1 MVDDLDNQII
11 EILGLD
17 GRMSNASIARNLGV
31 SEGTIRRRLNILKD
45 QGIISIKVVL
55 NPNYLASETEAI
67 IGIQVDLPV
76 IREVVLKLNQIEEI
90 RWVNITSG
98 SFDIFVNVSTKSLSD
113 LLVLLQNKIGKIEGV
128 KKIETFTTL
137 DVPMDKLRGI

>member
-11 EILGLD
+11 EILSLD

-45 QGIISIKVVL
+45 EGIINIKVLL

-67 IGIQVDLPV
+67 IGIQVDLAV
-76 IREVVLKLNQIEEI
+76 IREVVLKLNEIEEI

-113 LLVLLQNKIGKIEGV
+113 LLVLLQNKIGKIDGV

>member
-45 QGIISIKVVL
+45 EGIIDIKVVL
-55 NPNYLASETEAI
+55 NPNYVASETEAI
-67 IGIQVDLPV
+67 IGIQVDFPA
-76 IREVVLKLNQIEEI
+76 IRQVVLRLNQINEI

-113 LLVLLQNKIGKIEGV
+113 LLELLQNKIGNIDGV

-137 DVPMDKLRGI
+137 DVPKDKLRGI

>member
-11 EILGLD
+11 EILSLD

-45 QGIISIKVVL
+45 EGIINIKVLL

-67 IGIQVDLPV
+67 IGIQVDLSV
-76 IREVVLKLNQIEEI
+76 IREVVLKLNEI
-90 RWVNITSG
+90 NEVRWVNITSG

-113 LLVLLQNKIGKIEGV
+113 LLVLLQNKIGKIDGV

>member
-11 EILGLD
+11 EILSLD

-31 SEGTIRRRLNILKD
+31 SEGTIRRRLNILQD
-45 QGIISIKVVL
+45 EGIINVKVVL

-67 IGIQVDLPV
+67 IGIQVDLSL
-76 IREVVLKLNQIEEI
+76 IREVVLKLNGINEI

-98 SFDIFVNVSTKSLSD
+98 SFDIFINVSTKSLSD
-113 LLVLLQNKIGKIEGV
+113 LLVLLQNKIGKIDGV

>member
-11 EILGLD
+11 EILSLD

-31 SEGTIRRRLNILKD
+31 SEGTVRRRLNILKD
-45 QGIISIKVVL
+45 EGIINVKVVL

-67 IGIQVDLPV
+67 IGIQVDLSL
-76 IREVVLKLNQIEEI
+76 IREVVLKLNGINEI

-113 LLVLLQNKIGKIEGV
+113 LLVLLQNKIGKIDGV

>member
-11 EILGLD
+11 EILSLD
-17 GRMSNASIARNLGV
+17 GRMPNASIARNLGV

-45 QGIISIKVVL
+45 EGIINIKVVL
-55 NPNYLASETEAI
+55 NPNYVASETEAI
-67 IGIQVDLPV
+67 IGIQVDFPA
-76 IREVVLKLNQIEEI
+76 IRHVVLRLNQINEI

-113 LLVLLQNKIGKIEGV
+113 LLELLQNKIGNIDGV

-137 DVPMDKLRGI
+137 DVPKDKLRGI

>member
-11 EILGLD
+11 ETLSLD

-45 QGIISIKVVL
+45 EGIIDIKVVL
-55 NPNYLASETEAI
+55 NPNYVASETEAI

-76 IREVVLKLNQIEEI
+76 IRQVVLKLNQINEI

-113 LLVLLQNKIGKIEGV
+113 LLELLQNKIGNIDGV

-137 DVPMDKLRGI
+137 DVPKDKLRGI

>member
-11 EILGLD
+11 EILSLD

-31 SEGTIRRRLNILKD
+31 SEGTVRRRLNILKD
-45 QGIISIKVVL
+45 EGIINVKVVL

-67 IGIQVDLPV
+67 IGIQVDLSL
-76 IREVVLKLNQIEEI
+76 IREVVLKLNGINEI

-98 SFDIFVNVSTKSLSD
+98 SFDIFINVSTKSLSD
-113 LLVLLQNKIGKIEGV
+113 LLVLLQNKIGKIDGV

>member
-45 QGIISIKVVL
+45 EGIIDIKVVL
-55 NPNYLASETEAI
+55 NPNYVASETEAI
-67 IGIQVDLPV
+67 IGIQVDFPA
-76 IREVVLKLNQIEEI
+76 IRHVVLRLNQINEI

-113 LLVLLQNKIGKIEGV
+113 LLELLQNKIGNIDGV

-137 DVPMDKLRGI
+137 DVPKDKLRGI

>member
-1 MVDDLDNQII
+1 
-11 EILGLD
+11 
-17 GRMSNASIARNLGV
+17 MSNASIARNLGV

-45 QGIISIKVVL
+45 EGIINIKVLL

-67 IGIQVDLPV
+67 IGIQVDLSV
-76 IREVVLKLNQIEEI
+76 IREVVLKLNEI
-90 RWVNITSG
+90 NEVRWVNITSG

-113 LLVLLQNKIGKIEGV
+113 LLVLLQSKIGKIDGV

>member
-11 EILGLD
+11 EILSLD
-17 GRMSNASIARNLGV
+17 GRMPNASIARNLGV

-45 QGIISIKVVL
+45 EGIINIKVVL
-55 NPNYLASETEAI
+55 NPNYVASETEAI

-76 IREVVLKLNQIEEI
+76 IRQVVLRLNQINEI

-113 LLVLLQNKIGKIEGV
+113 LLELLQNKIGNIDGI

-137 DVPMDKLRGI
+137 DVPKDKLRGI

>member
-31 SEGTIRRRLNILKD
+31 SEGTVRRRLNILKD
-45 QGIISIKVVL
+45 QGIINIKVVL
-55 NPNYLASETEAI
+55 NPNYLTSETEAI
-67 IGIQVDLPV
+67 IGIQVDLAL
-76 IREVVLKLNQIEEI
+76 IREVVLKLNEIEEI

-98 SFDIFVNVSTKSLSD
+98 SFDVFVNVTTKS
-113 LLVLLQNKIGKIEGV
+113 
-128 KKIETFTTL
+128 
-137 DVPMDKLRGI
+137 

>member
-11 EILGLD
+11 EILSLD

-45 QGIISIKVVL
+45 EGIINIKVVL
-55 NPNYLASETEAI
+55 NPNYVASETEAI

-76 IREVVLKLNQIEEI
+76 IRQVVLRLNQINEI

-113 LLVLLQNKIGKIEGV
+113 LLELLQNKIGKIDGV

>member
-11 EILGLD
+11 EILSLD

-45 QGIISIKVVL
+45 EGIINVKVVL

-67 IGIQVDLPV
+67 IGIQVDLSV
-76 IREVVLKLNQIEEI
+76 IREVVLKLNEI
-90 RWVNITSG
+90 NEVRWVNITSG

-113 LLVLLQNKIGKIEGV
+113 LLVLLQSKIGKIDGV

>member
-11 EILGLD
+11 EILSLD

-45 QGIISIKVVL
+45 EGIINIKVLL

-67 IGIQVDLPV
+67 IGIQVDLSL
-76 IREVVLKLNQIEEI
+76 IREVVLKLNGINEI

-113 LLVLLQNKIGKIEGV
+113 LLVLLQNKIGKIDGV

>member
-11 EILGLD
+11 EILSLD

-31 SEGTIRRRLNILKD
+31 SEGTIRRRLNILQD
-45 QGIISIKVVL
+45 EGIINVKVVL

-67 IGIQVDLPV
+67 IGIQVDLSL
-76 IREVVLKLNQIEEI
+76 IREVVLKLNGINEI

-113 LLVLLQNKIGKIEGV
+113 LLMLLQNKIGKIDGV

>member
-11 EILGLD
+11 EILSLD

-45 QGIISIKVVL
+45 EGIINVKVVL

-67 IGIQVDLPV
+67 IGIQVDLSL
-76 IREVVLKLNQIEEI
+76 IREVVLKLNEI
-90 RWVNITSG
+90 NEVRWVNITSG

-113 LLVLLQNKIGKIEGV
+113 LLVLLQNKIGKIDGV

>member
-45 QGIISIKVVL
+45 EGIIDIKVVL
-55 NPNYLASETEAI
+55 NPNYVASETEAI
-67 IGIQVDLPV
+67 IGIQVDLPA
-76 IREVVLKLNQIEEI
+76 IRQVVLRLNQINEI

-98 SFDIFVNVSTKSLSD
+98 SFDIFVNVSTKSVSD
-113 LLVLLQNKIGKIEGV
+113 LLELLQNKIGNIDGV

-137 DVPMDKLRGI
+137 DVPKDKLRGI

>member
-11 EILGLD
+11 ETLSLD

-45 QGIISIKVVL
+45 EGIIDIKVVL
-55 NPNYLASETEAI
+55 NPNYVASETEAI

-76 IREVVLKLNQIEEI
+76 IRQVVLKLNQINEI

-113 LLVLLQNKIGKIEGV
+113 LLELLQNKTGNIDGV

-137 DVPMDKLRGI
+137 DVPKDKLRGI

>member
-11 EILGLD
+11 EILSLD

-45 QGIISIKVVL
+45 EGIINIKVLL

-67 IGIQVDLPV
+67 IGIQVDLSV
-76 IREVVLKLNQIEEI
+76 IREVVLKLNEINEI

-113 LLVLLQNKIGKIEGV
+113 LLVLLQSKIGKIDGV

>member
-31 SEGTIRRRLNILKD
+31 SEGTVRRRLNILKD
-45 QGIISIKVVL
+45 QGIINIKVVL

-67 IGIQVDLPV
+67 IGIQVDLAV
-76 IREVVLKLNQIEEI
+76 IREVVLKLNEIEEI

-113 LLVLLQNKIGKIEGV
+113 LLVLLQNNIGKIDGV

>member
-11 EILGLD
+11 EILSLD
-17 GRMSNASIARNLGV
+17 GRISNASIARNLGV

-45 QGIISIKVVL
+45 EGIINVKVVL

-67 IGIQVDLPV
+67 IGLQVDLSL
-76 IREVVLKLNQIEEI
+76 IREVVLKLNGINEI

-113 LLVLLQNKIGKIEGV
+113 LLVLLQNKIGKIDGV
-128 KKIETFTTL
+128 KKRETFTTL
-137 DVPMDKLRGI
+137 DVPKDKLRGI

>member
-1 MVDDLDNQII
+1 MVDDLDNQLI
-11 EILGLD
+11 EILSLD

-45 QGIISIKVVL
+45 EGIINIKVLL

-67 IGIQVDLPV
+67 IGIQVDLSV
-76 IREVVLKLNQIEEI
+76 IREVVLKLNEINEI

-113 LLVLLQNKIGKIEGV
+113 LLVLLQSKIGKIDGV

>member
-11 EILGLD
+11 EILSLD
-17 GRMSNASIARNLGV
+17 GRISNASIARNLGV

-45 QGIISIKVVL
+45 EGIINVKVVL

-67 IGIQVDLPV
+67 IGIQVDLSL
-76 IREVVLKLNQIEEI
+76 IREVVLKLNGINEI

-113 LLVLLQNKIGKIEGV
+113 LLVLLQNKIGKIDGV

>member
-31 SEGTIRRRLNILKD
+31 SEGTVRRRLNILKD
-45 QGIISIKVVL
+45 QGIINIKVVL

-67 IGIQVDLPV
+67 IGIQVDLAV
-76 IREVVLKLNQIEEI
+76 IREVVLKLNEIEEI

-113 LLVLLQNKIGKIEGV
+113 LLVLLQNKIGKIDGV

-137 DVPMDKLRGI
+137 DVPKDKLRWI

>member
-1 MVDDLDNQII
+1 MVDDIDNQII
-11 EILGLD
+11 ETLSLD

-45 QGIISIKVVL
+45 EGIIDIKVVL
-55 NPNYLASETEAI
+55 NPNYVASETEAI
-67 IGIQVDLPV
+67 IGIQVDLSV
-76 IREVVLKLNQIEEI
+76 IRQVVLRLNQINEI

-113 LLVLLQNKIGKIEGV
+113 LLELLQNKIGNIDGV

-137 DVPMDKLRGI
+137 DVPKDKLRGI

>member
-31 SEGTIRRRLNILKD
+31 SEGTVRRRLNILKD
-45 QGIISIKVVL
+45 QGIINIKVVL

-76 IREVVLKLNQIEEI
+76 IREVVLKLNEIEEI

-113 LLVLLQNKIGKIEGV
+113 LLVLLQNKIGKIDGV

>member
-11 EILGLD
+11 EILSLD

-45 QGIISIKVVL
+45 EGIINITVVL
-55 NPNYLASETEAI
+55 NPNYVASETEAI

-76 IREVVLKLNQIEEI
+76 IRQVVLRLNQINEI

-113 LLVLLQNKIGKIEGV
+113 LLELLQNKIGNIDGV

-137 DVPMDKLRGI
+137 DVPKDKLRGI

>member
-1 MVDDLDNQII
+1 MIDDLDNQII
-11 EILGLD
+11 EILNSD

-45 QGIISIKVVL
+45 EGIINVKVVL

-67 IGIQVDLPV
+67 IGIQVDLSL
-76 IREVVLKLNQIEEI
+76 IREVVLKLNGINEI

-98 SFDIFVNVSTKSLSD
+98 SFDIFINVSTKSLSD
-113 LLVLLQNKIGKIEGV
+113 LLVLLQNKIGKIDGV

>member
-11 EILGLD
+11 EILSLD

-45 QGIISIKVVL
+45 EGIINVKVVL

-67 IGIQVDLPV
+67 IGIQVDLSL
-76 IREVVLKLNQIEEI
+76 IREVVLKLNGINEI

-113 LLVLLQNKIGKIEGV
+113 LLVLLQSKIGKIDGV

>member
-11 EILGLD
+11 EILSLD

-45 QGIISIKVVL
+45 EGIIDIKVVL
-55 NPNYLASETEAI
+55 NPNYVASETEAI

-76 IREVVLKLNQIEEI
+76 IRQVVLRLNQINEI

-113 LLVLLQNKIGKIEGV
+113 LLELLQNKIGNIDGV

-137 DVPMDKLRGI
+137 DVPKDKLRGI

>member
-11 EILGLD
+11 EILSLD

-45 QGIISIKVVL
+45 EGIINIKVLL

-67 IGIQVDLPV
+67 IGIQVDLSV
-76 IREVVLKLNQIEEI
+76 IREVVLKLNEI
-90 RWVNITSG
+90 NEVRWVNITSG

-113 LLVLLQNKIGKIEGV
+113 LLVLLRSKIGKIDGV

>member
-1 MVDDLDNQII
+1 MVDALDNQII
-11 EILGLD
+11 ETLSLD

-45 QGIISIKVVL
+45 EGIIDIKVVL
-55 NPNYLASETEAI
+55 NPNYVASETEAI

-76 IREVVLKLNQIEEI
+76 IRQVVLKLNQINEI

-113 LLVLLQNKIGKIEGV
+113 LLELLQNKIGNIDGV

-137 DVPMDKLRGI
+137 DVPKDKLRGI

>member
-1 MVDDLDNQII
+1 M
-11 EILGLD
+11 
-17 GRMSNASIARNLGV
+17 
-31 SEGTIRRRLNILKD
+31 
-45 QGIISIKVVL
+45 VL

-67 IGIQVDLPV
+67 IGIQVDLAV
-76 IREVVLKLNQIEEI
+76 IREVVLKLNEIEEI

-113 LLVLLQNKIGKIEGV
+113 LLVLLQNKIGKIDGV

-137 DVPMDKLRGI
+137 DVPKDKLRGI

>member
-11 EILGLD
+11 EILSLD

-45 QGIISIKVVL
+45 EGIINIKVLL

-67 IGIQVDLPV
+67 IGIQVDLSV
-76 IREVVLKLNQIEEI
+76 IREVVLKLNEINEI

-113 LLVLLQNKIGKIEGV
+113 LLVLLQNKIGKIDGV

>member
-11 EILGLD
+11 EILSLD

-45 QGIISIKVVL
+45 EGIINVKVVL

-67 IGIQVDLPV
+67 IGIQVDLSL
-76 IREVVLKLNQIEEI
+76 IREVVLKLNGINEI

-98 SFDIFVNVSTKSLSD
+98 SFDIFVSVSTKSLSD
-113 LLVLLQNKIGKIEGV
+113 LFVLLQNKIGKIDGV

>member
-113 LLVLLQNKIGKIEGV
+113 LLVLLQNKIGKIDGV

>member
-11 EILGLD
+11 EILSLD

-45 QGIISIKVVL
+45 EGIINVKVVL

-67 IGIQVDLPV
+67 IGIQVDLSL
-76 IREVVLKLNQIEEI
+76 IREVVLKLNGINEI

-113 LLVLLQNKIGKIEGV
+113 LLMLLQNKIGKIDGV